1 MTTVSTVL
9 GKTTADKLGKTLIH
23 EHALIGYPGWF
34 LDRRQPP
41 FRRDDALARVTD
53 AFAQLKDY
61 GVETVVDPC
70 PGDLGRDVEFYAE
83 ISQRSGVNLI
93 CASGVYFQA
102 SGITFTLGVLDVEAI
117 TEIFIKEIEE
127 GVGETGIRPG
137 IVKIATGYGE
147 VTKYERKVLT
157 AAARAAKATGT
168 PVLSHTEACTCGHDQ
183 IDIVTGEGVSCD
195 HLLIG
200 HTDGTEDLDYQVSIA
215 ERGVYVG
222 FDRFGL
228 EDILPDAI
236 RMKHLKALVDRGYRD
251 QLMMSHDTVNCWL
264 ATPPRV
270 PPGADLRE
278 TRPNW
283 HMTHIFEN
291 IIPELKRMGM
301 TDADFDVILRDN
313 PARFFGVN
321 EG

>member
-1 MTTVSTVL
+1 MTTVRTVL
-9 GKTTADKLGKTLIH
+9 GEKPADRLGKTLIH
-23 EHALIGYPGWF
+23 EHALIGFPGWF
-34 LDRRQPP
+34 LDSRQPP

-70 PGDLGRDVEFYAE
+70 PADLGRDVEFFAE
-83 ISQRSGVNLI
+83 VSQRSGVDLI
-93 CASGVYFQA
+93 CASGVYYQA
-102 SGITFTLGVLDVEAI
+102 SGITFTLGILDVEAI
-117 TEIFIKEIEE
+117 TEIFIKELEE

-137 IVKIATGYGE
+137 IVKIATGHGE
-147 VTKYERKVLT
+147 VSRYERKMLT

-168 PVLSHTEACTCGHDQ
+168 PVLSHTEGCTCGHDQ
-183 IDIVTGEGVSCD
+183 IDIVTGEGVSVD
-195 HLLIG
+195 RLLIG

-228 EDILPDAI
+228 EEIVPDAV
-236 RMKHLKALVDRGYRD
+236 RMKNLKALVDRGYRD

-264 ATPPRV
+264 GGPPRQ
-270 PPGADLRE
+270 PPGTDLQAI
-278 TRPNW
+278 RPNW
-283 HMTHIFEN
+283 RMTHIFET

-301 TDADFDVILRDN
+301 SDADFDVILKEN
-313 PARFFGVN
+313 PRRFFDG
-321 EG
+321 